1 MHFRCDVNIDPFVYM
16 QENNKTYGLF
26 SYVFP
31 LGTPTQLHSNSG
43 FTITLYEYGRTIESL
58 WSTVHGILH
67 PPVLSTHHADLLTHL
82 PTHSLLPSFEDFM
95 AEHPEYVAQNNA
107 MNYLSD
113 NGGADYNLCH
123 CTFLSTN

>member
-67 PPVLSTHHADLLTHL
+67 TP
-82 PTHSLLPSFEDFM
+82 FF
-95 AEHPEYVAQNNA
+95 
-107 MNYLSD
+107 
-113 NGGADYNLCH
+113 
-123 CTFLSTN
+123 